1 MFLTHDEAPNK
12 ISTSETDA
20 SPTNS
25 TVHMADENFHDDHA
39 SRIPSR
45 KNTRVSMDFSSKEH
59 ILFEIL
65 IMSLVEKK
73 HNSCQKF
80 YPSFMKPKP
89 QKQIIANVSGAS
101 GCGKSCLQNILAYRK
116 DPYGVSGE
124 EFIDGYSPGSSYKYV
139 VGYVVQDDIISGTLT
154 VKETLMFSANVHLS
168 DDISNDERKQ
178 RVAKVMQD
186 LELEVCADTK
196 VGTEFLRGVS
206 GGERK
211 RICIGFDASTA
222 RNVMECL
229 KQLSAVGLTI
239 IFYIHQPRYSIF
251 KLFDTVLLMDKG
263 KTFDQS
269 PALGLLPHFN
279 IQGYPCD
286 VRDHPADF
294 ALDVLIDASR

>member
-1 MFLTHDEAPNK
+1 MFLTHDEASNK

-45 KNTRVSMDFSSKEH
+45 KNTPASMDFSSKEL

-73 HNSCQKF
+73 HDSCQKF

-124 EFIDGYSPGSSYKYV
+124 EFIDG
-139 VGYVVQDDIISGTLT
+139 
-154 VKETLMFSANVHLS
+154 
-168 DDISNDERKQ
+168 
-178 RVAKVMQD
+178 
-186 LELEVCADTK
+186 
-196 VGTEFLRGVS
+196 
-206 GGERK
+206 
-211 RICIGFDASTA
+211 
-222 RNVMECL
+222 
-229 KQLSAVGLTI
+229 
-239 IFYIHQPRYSIF
+239 
-251 KLFDTVLLMDKG
+251 
-263 KTFDQS
+263 
-269 PALGLLPHFN
+269 
-279 IQGYPCD
+279 
-286 VRDHPADF
+286 
-294 ALDVLIDASR
+294 